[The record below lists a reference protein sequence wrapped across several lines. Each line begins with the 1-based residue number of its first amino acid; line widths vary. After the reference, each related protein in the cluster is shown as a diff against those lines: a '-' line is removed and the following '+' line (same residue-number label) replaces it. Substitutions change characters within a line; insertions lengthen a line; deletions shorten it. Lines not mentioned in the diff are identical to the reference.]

1 MEAKMKPVLMLALA
15 GLVGASSAPEPAA
28 LSEEAQGRLDH
39 ALEGRMAEPAVSCV
53 SQRLLRNNRSIGE
66 SVILFE
72 GANGRLY
79 VNRPPAGCPS
89 LEYGRSMLTHTPMS
103 QLCEGDIV
111 TIFDPVSRFEYGS
124 CGLGNFVPYR
134 RTD

>member
-1 MEAKMKPVLMLALA
+1 MKPVLMLAVA

-28 LSEEAQGRLDH
+28 LSEEAQGRLDR
-39 ALEGRMAEPAVSCV
+39 AWKAAAEPAVSWV

-89 LEYGRSMLTHTPMS
+89 LEYGRSMLTLTPMS

-124 CGLGNFVPYR
+124 CGLGNFVPWR

>member
-1 MEAKMKPVLMLALA
+1 MKPVLMLALA
-15 GLVGASSAPEPAA
+15 GLFAAGSAPEPAP
-28 LSEEAQGRLDH
+28 LSEEAQSCLDR
-39 ALEGRMAEPAVSCV
+39 ALEGRTAEPAVSCV

-72 GANGRLY
+72 ANDGRLY

-89 LEYGRSMLTHTPMS
+89 LDRGRSLATVTPMS

-111 TIFDPVSRFEYGS
+111 TIFDPVSRFEVGS
-124 CGLGNFVPYR
+124 CPLGEFVPWR
-134 RTD
+134 RTG